1 LRSENELGK
10 KILEIDSRPSDC
22 IALAVQQKSP
32 IYVAAKVFHVVED
45 MSEVLK
51 RMKQEGGDEFT
62 GQEEEGQPE

>member
-1 LRSENELGK
+1 M
-10 KILEIDSRPSDC
+10 
-22 IALAVQQKSP
+22 QQQSP
-32 IYVAAKVFHVVED
+32 IYVAQKVFSVVED